1 MSENKRYRLPRTTAR
16 RRRWQRR
23 RMLRI
28 AAIALAAIALLV
40 GILLWIASRRAPSL
54 EDTSVVATTPPTEV
68 VETSDSAGAE
78 VSEITDGSELEAEW
92 PEENESDVEALAP
105 ISADGSAD
113 AAPETS
119 GAPAET
125 EPPARPVLTDMPNVL
140 SFYHPKDKSYSPRVR
155 YGDTFSAK
163 WKKGDDICSFE
174 VIASDADELPGSF
187 FGDIFGNAWKSF
199 SDADACKIGFT
210 LRYTLDDGSEIKYSM
225 LAPQHIEHTEYIECW
240 LYDDYHREPHQFYS
254 HIKKMGANTLITSI
268 KLTSG
273 QQIDRVQD
281 IWLTAFVC
289 SSLDDFDAER
299 NYLGDTSCTLHI
311 TRE

>member
-40 GILLWIASRRAPSL
+40 GILLWIASRRAPSP

-68 VETSDSAGAE
+68 VEASDSAGAE

-92 PEENESDVEALAP
+92 PEENDSDVEALAP

-163 WKKGDDICSFE
+163 WKKGDDIGSFE
-174 VIASDADELPGSF
+174 VIA
-187 FGDIFGNAWKSF
+187 